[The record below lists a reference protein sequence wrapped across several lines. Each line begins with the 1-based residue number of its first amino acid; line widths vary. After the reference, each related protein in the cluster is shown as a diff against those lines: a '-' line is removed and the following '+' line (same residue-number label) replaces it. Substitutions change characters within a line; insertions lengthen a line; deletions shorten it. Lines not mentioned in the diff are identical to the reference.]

1 VRIYQDTITRFIQDT
16 LNNKIADII
25 RDRFEEYYGRR
36 ANPSEVVSWT
46 NSLQFLKNAVEY
58 ASPPDN
64 MVALEFEL
72 PYSTQRID
80 CLLFGRGDDG
90 KDNVV
95 VIELKQWSDVKD
107 CDIEDNVVTFVGG
120 SDRMVPHP
128 SLQVRGYHYY
138 LADFLEV
145 FHQSSD
151 PIALSSCVYCHNY
164 PRTDDAVL
172 LLPKFQEILEEFP
185 VYTKDDFRAL
195 GDFLKS
201 KIEKGSGLEVFGRF
215 ATSNIKP
222 SKKLIELT
230 SAMIAGQK
238 VFNLIDDQITAN
250 NTIID
255 RARKCTKLKRKS
267 VIVVRGGPGT
277 GKSLIALN
285 ALAELIKK
293 GIVVYHATGSKS
305 FTETLRKV
313 VGHRAAKL
321 FKYFN
326 SFSTYGE
333 NDIAVLICDEAHR
346 IRTSSNNRYTRTD
359 KRSTLPQVDELVK
372 VAKVS
377 IFFIDD
383 NQVVRPEEIGNS
395 SLIRDAAAK
404 YRADTYDFELK
415 SQFRCSG
422 SDGYLNWLDN
432 TLMIRETANTY
443 LTKNEKMDFRIFDDP
458 NELYAAIKEK
468 NRLKPNSARM
478 VAGFCWP
485 WSDPN
490 PDGTLVEDVVIGSF
504 KMPWEGKGD
513 KKLAKGIP
521 YWYQWAYDAG
531 GVNQCGCIYTT
542 QGFEFDYIGV
552 IIGNDLVYDPLSK
565 AWIGKRENSKDP
577 QLKRAG
583 VADFTSYAKNIYRV
597 LLTRGMQGCYVCF
610 LDENTRNFFETRM
623 FDPSSE
629 RSRVSHRS

>member
-1 VRIYQDTITRFIQDT
+1 MRIYEGTTSDFIQDA
-16 LNNKIADII
+16 LNNRIADRIKE
-25 RDRFEEYYGRR
+25 RFEDYYGRR
-36 ANPSEVVSWT
+36 ANPGEVGAWT
-46 NSLQFLKNAVEY
+46 NSLQFLKNAVEH

-64 MVALEFEL
+64 MVALEYEL
-72 PYSTQRID
+72 PYTTERID

-90 KDNVV
+90 NDNVI

-120 SDRMVPHP
+120 AERMVPHP

-145 FHQSSD
+145 FHQTPDSL
-151 PIALSSCVYCHNY
+151 ALSSCVYCHNY

-172 LLPKFQEILEEFP
+172 LLPKFRDILEEFP
-185 VYTKDDFRAL
+185 VYTKDDFKAL
-195 GDFLKS
+195 GEFLKS
-201 KIEKGSGLEVFGRF
+201 KIEKGNGIEVFGRF
-215 ATSNIKP
+215 AASNIKP

-255 RARKCTKLKRKS
+255 RARKCAKLKRKS

-313 VGHRAAKL
+313 VGYRAAKL

-326 SFSTYGE
+326 SFSAYKE
-333 NDIAVLICDEAHR
+333 NDIDVLICDEAHR
-346 IRTSSNNRYTRTD
+346 IRTSSNSRYTRAD
-359 KRSTLPQVDELVK
+359 KRSTLPQVDELVR
-372 VAKVS
+372 VAKVA

-383 NQVVRPEEIGNS
+383 NQVVRPEEIGSS
-395 SLIRDAAAK
+395 SLISEAAEK

-422 SDGYLNWLDN
+422 SDGYLNWIDN
-432 TLMIRETANTY
+432 TLMIRETANRY
-443 LTKNEKMDFRIFDDP
+443 LTKNEKMDFWIFDDP

-468 NRLKPNSARM
+468 NRAKPNSARM
-478 VAGFCWP
+478 CAGFCWP
-485 WSDPN
+485 WSDPK
-490 PDGTLVEDVVIGSF
+490 PDGTLVEDVVIGRF
-504 KMPWEGKGD
+504 KMPWEGKAE

-521 YWYQWAYDAG
+521 YWYQWAYDPN
-531 GVNQCGCIYTT
+531 GVNQCGCIYTI
-542 QGFEFDYIGV
+542 QGFEFDYVGV

-565 AWIGKRENSKDP
+565 AWIGKRESSRDP
-577 QLKRAG
+577 ILKKAN
-583 VADFTSYAKNIYRV
+583 VADFTSYVKNVYRV
-597 LLTRGMQGCYVCF
+597 LLTRGMQGCYVYF
-610 LDENTRNFFETRM
+610 VDANTRAFFE
-623 FDPSSE
+623 
-629 RSRVSHRS
+629 SRLRE

>member
-1 VRIYQDTITRFIQDT
+1 LRIYEGTTSEFVQDALNNRIADRIRTRFED
-16 LNNKIADII
+16 
-25 RDRFEEYYGRR
+25 YYGRK
-36 ANPSEVVSWT
+36 ANPSEVVAWT

-64 MVALEFEL
+64 MVALEYEL
-72 PYSTQRID
+72 PYTTERID

-90 KDNVV
+90 KDNVI

-107 CDIEDNVVTFVGG
+107 CEIEDNVVTFVGG
-120 SDRMVPHP
+120 AERMVAHP

-145 FHQSSD
+145 FHQADSLG
-151 PIALSSCVYCHNY
+151 LSSCVYCHNY

-172 LLPKFQEILEEFP
+172 LLPKFKTILEEFP
-185 VYTKDDFRAL
+185 VYTKDDFHAL

-201 KIEKGSGLEVFGRF
+201 KIEKGNGLEVFGRF
-215 ATSNIKP
+215 AASNIKP
-222 SKKLIELT
+222 SRKLIELT
-230 SAMIAGQK
+230 SAMIADQK
-238 VFNLIDDQITAN
+238 VFNLIDEQITAN

-255 RARKCTKLKRKS
+255 RAKKCTKLKRKS
-267 VIVVRGGPGT
+267 VVIVRGGPGT

-313 VGHRAAKL
+313 VGYRAAKL

-326 SFSTYGE
+326 GFSGYKQ
-333 NDIAVLICDEAHR
+333 NDIDVLICDEAHR
-346 IRTSSNNRYTRTD
+346 IRTSSNSRYTRAD
-359 KRSTLPQVDELVK
+359 KRSALPQVDELVR

-395 SLIRDAAAK
+395 SLIREAAAK
-404 YRADTYDFELK
+404 YGADTYDFELK

-432 TLMIRETANTY
+432 TLMIRETAHRH
-443 LTKNEKMDFRIFDDP
+443 LTKNEKMDFRIFDGAG
-458 NELYAAIKEK
+458 ELYAAIKEK
-468 NRLKPNSARM
+468 NRAKPNSARM
-478 VAGFCWP
+478 AAGFCWP
-485 WSDPN
+485 WSDPK
-490 PDGTLVEDVVIGSF
+490 PDGTLVEDVVIGDF
-504 KMPWEGKGD
+504 RMPWEGKD
-513 KKLAKGIP
+513 KKKLAKGIP
-521 YWYQWAYDAG
+521 YWYQWAYDPN
-531 GVNQCGCIYTT
+531 GVKQCGCIYTI
-542 QGFEFDYIGV
+542 QGFEFDYVGV
-552 IIGNDLVYDPLSK
+552 IFGNDLVYDPLTK

-577 QLKRAG
+577 IFRRASIEE
-583 VADFTSYAKNIYRV
+583 FTSYLKNVYRV

-610 LDENTRNFFETRM
+610 LDRDTRAFFE
-623 FDPSSE
+623 
-629 RSRVSHRS
+629 SRIQK

>member
-1 VRIYQDTITRFIQDT
+1 VRIYQDTTAKFIQDA
-16 LNNKIADII
+16 LNNKIADTI
-25 RDRFEEYYGRR
+25 RLRFESYYGRK
-36 ANPSEVVSWT
+36 ANPAEVVAWT

-58 ASPPDN
+58 SSPPDN
-64 MVALEFEL
+64 MVALEYEL
-72 PYSTQRID
+72 PYTTERID

-90 KDNVV
+90 KDNVI
-95 VIELKQWSDVKD
+95 VIELKQWSEVKD

-120 SDRMVPHP
+120 AERMVSHP

-145 FHQSSD
+145 FHQADSLG
-151 PIALSSCVYCHNY
+151 LSSCVYCHNY

-172 LLPKFQEILEEFP
+172 LLPKFKTLLEEFP

-201 KIEKGSGLEVFGRF
+201 KIEKGNGHEVFGRF
-215 ATSNIKP
+215 TASNIKP

-230 SAMIAGQK
+230 SAMIADQR
-238 VFNLIDDQITAN
+238 VFNLIDEQITAN

-255 RARKCTKLKRKS
+255 RAKKCAKLKHKS
-267 VIVVRGGPGT
+267 VVIVRGGPGT

-313 VGHRAAKL
+313 VGYRAGKL

-326 SFSTYGE
+326 SFSAYKE
-333 NDIAVLICDEAHR
+333 NDIDVLICDEAHR
-346 IRTSSNNRYTRTD
+346 IRTSSNSRYTRAE
-359 KRSTLPQVDELVK
+359 KRSTLPQVDELIK

-395 SLIRDAAAK
+395 SLIREAAAK
-404 YRADTYDFELK
+404 YGADTYDFELK

-422 SDGYLNWLDN
+422 SDRYLNWLDN
-432 TLMIRETANTY
+432 TLMIRETANKY
-443 LTKNEKMDFRIFDDP
+443 LTKNEKMDFRIFDSASD
-458 NELYAAIKEK
+458 LYAAIKEK
-468 NRLKPNSARM
+468 NRAKANSARM
-478 VAGFCWP
+478 AAGFCWP
-485 WSDPN
+485 WSDPK
-490 PDGTLVEDVVIGSF
+490 PDGSLVEDVVIGDF
-504 KMPWEGKGD
+504 RMPWEGRGNR
-513 KKLAKGIP
+513 KLAKGIP
-521 YWYQWAYDAG
+521 YWYQWAYDPN
-531 GVNQCGCIYTT
+531 GVNQCGCIYTI
-542 QGFEFDYIGV
+542 QGFEFDYVGV
-552 IIGNDLVYDPLSK
+552 IIGDDLVYEPLSD

-577 QLKRAG
+577 QLKRATI
-583 VADFTSYAKNIYRV
+583 ADFTDYAKNIYRV
-597 LLTRGMQGCYVCF
+597 LLTRGMQGCYVYF
-610 LDENTRNFFETRM
+610 LDRNTREFFQ
-623 FDPSSE
+623 
-629 RSRVSHRS
+629 SRIHE